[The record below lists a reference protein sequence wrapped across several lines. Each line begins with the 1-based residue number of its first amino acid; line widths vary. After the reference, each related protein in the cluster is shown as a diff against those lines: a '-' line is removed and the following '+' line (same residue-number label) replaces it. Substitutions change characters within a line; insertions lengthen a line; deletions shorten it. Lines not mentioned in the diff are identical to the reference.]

1 MNAQAFLALIR
12 DHYSFNTAQNLLAN
26 SQLKGF
32 WENWF
37 SADLLHQL
45 SSNQIIDNI
54 EIDSLYPAQK
64 PADTQNTKASY
75 LSVKTN
81 VKTAKTVE
89 KRYASR
95 ADFAFSQ
102 QGNTLYCE
110 GFCTQAAGQLEEKS
124 IRKMSELLQRSK
136 KLQAQNP
143 ALNIVTF
150 CVVTG
155 FIESS
160 HMTPLKPLDNSKTL
174 SYVLDTH
181 IQGSSSIARL
191 SAISNVEHPRILV
204 IASS

>member
-26 SQLKGF
+26 SQLKGL

-45 SSNQIIDNI
+45 SSNQVIDNI
-54 EIDSLYPAQK
+54 EIDSPYPAQTTGAK
-64 PADTQNTKASY
+64 NAKASY

-81 VKTAKTVE
+81 VTAAKAVE
-89 KRYASR
+89 KRYGSR

-110 GFCTQAAGQLEEKS
+110 GFCTQAAGQLEDKS

-150 CVVTG
+150 CVVTVC
-155 FIESS
+155 IESS
-160 HMTPLKPLDNSKTL
+160 HMRPLKQLDNSKTL

>member
-26 SQLKGF
+26 SQLKGL

-45 SSNQIIDNI
+45 SSNQVIDNI
-54 EIDSLYPAQK
+54 EIDSPYPAQTTG
-64 PADTQNTKASY
+64 AQNAKASY

-81 VKTAKTVE
+81 VKAAKAVE

-160 HMTPLKPLDNSKTL
+160 YMRPLKPLDNSKTL

-181 IQGSSSIARL
+181 IKGSSSIARL

>member
-26 SQLKGF
+26 SQLKGL

-45 SSNQIIDNI
+45 SSNQVIDNI
-54 EIDSLYPAQK
+54 EIDSPYPAQTTG
-64 PADTQNTKASY
+64 AQNAKASY

-81 VKTAKTVE
+81 VKAAKTVE

-102 QGNTLYCE
+102 QRNTLYCE
-110 GFCTQAAGQLEEKS
+110 GFCTQAAGKLEEKS

-155 FIESS
+155 FIESC
-160 HMTPLKPLDNSKTL
+160 HMTLLKPLDNSKTL

-204 IASS
+204 IAAS